1 MKANYMYVVLL
12 ALLCFIAFPVQ
23 PASAAS
29 VQGEFVEAVY
39 RDTVDA
45 KGNVTGQELS
55 QVTLRASD
63 GSERTYY
70 MNTLASLY
78 INNTP
83 TNIQGFKAG
92 MQVTASVTLRRITEM
107 RGTSVDTSN
116 EDANFGEANTGTA
129 GQINPNGRSLTGVVT
144 EIDPYG
150 MFITVKPDNGRE
162 TQYFINN
169 ETQYFKN
176 SNQTTL
182 AGMFIG
188 DRVQLRFSSATSS
201 TVTRVTMSD
210 VGTKVAGI
218 YKARL
223 QVFSGATN
231 RLTVRNEEQFKNW
244 DFQQMNGTRLKAY
257 KTTSQTTYYVGGMK
271 ISKNQL
277 SNYRGSELYYV
288 TTNTF
293 GQEVIE
299 KVVVLSV
306 RERSYEAPI
315 GSVDT
320 TNNYM
325 RLDLDTLKFLYYHGG
340 TILVRNGRLIEET
353 SLSGQGKAFA
363 VTQPQGNTEIANMI
377 YTTSKG
383 FTSANLAD
391 HELYFGELY
400 YGGDFNDYNVELN
413 DAVKLTDNYWQYTKD
428 DIVNLQFTNTTAA
441 YDDLNGQLL
450 PFDAETE
457 LKEYETYYGYFYVQ
471 DGIIDTIYIVD
482 ESVRNSTQIVTG
494 IVDEVD
500 ARTPAVSVH
509 SLNEWVGDNWQ
520 GIGGDLDTTLE
531 KAVIIKDGKNI
542 SVEQLTAGDHVYML
556 LDANSEP
563 HVVLIN

>member
-1 MKANYMYVVLL
+1 MLL

-55 QVTLRASD
+55 QVTLRAGD

-70 MNTLASLY
+70 LNALASLY

-83 TNIQGFKAG
+83 TTIEGFKAG
-92 MQVTASVTLRRITEM
+92 MQVTATVTLRRITEM

-116 EDANFGEANTGTA
+116 EDANFGEANTNTA
-129 GQINPNGRSLTGVVT
+129 GQINANGRSLTGIVT

-150 MFITVKPDNGRE
+150 MFMTVKADSGRE
-162 TQYFINN
+162 TQYFLNN
-169 ETQYFKN
+169 DTKYFKN

-182 AGMFIG
+182 AGLFIG
-188 DRVQLRFSSATSS
+188 DRVQLSFSSATSS
-201 TVTRVTMSD
+201 TVTRVIMSD

-223 QVFSGATN
+223 QVFSGAAN
-231 RLTVRNEEQFKNW
+231 RLTVRNEEKFKNW
-244 DFQQMNGTRLKAY
+244 DFQQINGTRLKAY

-293 GQEVIE
+293 GQEVVE
-299 KVVVLSV
+299 KVVVLSM

-320 TNNYM
+320 VNNYM
-325 RLDLDTLKFLYYHGG
+325 RFDLQTLKFLYYHGG
-340 TILVRNGRLIEET
+340 TILVRNGRLIDET
-353 SLSGQGKAFA
+353 SLIGQGKAFA
-363 VTQPQGNTEIANMI
+363 VTQPQGNTEVANMI

-400 YGGDFNDYNVELN
+400 YGGDFNDYNIELN
-413 DAVKLTDNYWQYTKD
+413 DAVKLTDNYWQLTEEP
-428 DIVNLQFTNTTAA
+428 IVDLQFTNTTMG
-441 YDDLNGQLL
+441 YDDLDGQLL

-457 LKEYETYYGYFYVQ
+457 LHAYESYYGYFYVQ
-471 DGIIDTIYIVD
+471 DGIIDTVYFID
-482 ESVRNSTQIVTG
+482 QSARNSEQIVTG
-494 IVDEVD
+494 IVDGVNP
-500 ARTPAVSVH
+500 RTGAFSVH
-509 SLNEWVGDNWQ
+509 SLSEWVGDNWQ

-542 SVEQLTAGDHVYML
+542 SASEIAVGDHVYML
-556 LDANSEP
+556 LDTDSEP

>member
-1 MKANYMYVVLL
+1 MKVNYAYVVLL
-12 ALLCFIAFPVQ
+12 ALLCVIAFPVQ

-63 GSERTYY
+63 GSERTYF
-70 MNTLASLY
+70 MNALASLY

-107 RGTSVDTSN
+107 RGTSVDPSN
-116 EDANFGEANTGTA
+116 EDANFGEANTSTA
-129 GQINPNGRSLTGVVT
+129 GQINANGRSLSGIVT

-150 MFITVKPDNGRE
+150 MFMTVKTDQGRE
-162 TQYFINN
+162 TQYFLNN
-169 ETQYFKN
+169 DTKYFKN

-182 AGMFIG
+182 AGLFIG
-188 DRVQLRFSSATSS
+188 DRVQLNFSSATSS

-210 VGTKVAGI
+210 VGKKVSGI

-244 DFQQMNGTRLKAY
+244 DFQQMNGSRLKAY

-271 ISKNQL
+271 IAKNQL

-299 KVVVLSV
+299 KVVVLSM
-306 RERSYEAPI
+306 RERSFEAPI
-315 GSVDT
+315 VSVDT
-320 TNNYM
+320 ANNYM
-325 RLDLDTLKFLYYHGG
+325 RFDLETLKFLYYHGG

-353 SLSGQGKAFA
+353 SLIGQGKAFA
-363 VTQPQGNTEIANMI
+363 LTQPQGNTEVANMI

-400 YGGDFNDYNVELN
+400 YGGDLNDYNIELN
-413 DAVKLTDNYWQYTKD
+413 DAVKLTDNYWQVTNEP
-428 DIVNLQFTNTTAA
+428 IVDLKFTNTTAA
-441 YDDLNGQLL
+441 YDDLEGNVL

-457 LKEYETYYGYFYVQ
+457 LHAYEGYYGYFYVQ
-471 DGIIDTIYIVD
+471 DGIIDTVYFID
-482 ESVRNSTQIVTG
+482 PSARNSEQIVTG
-494 IVDEVD
+494 VVDRVNE
-500 ARTPAVSVH
+500 RTGQFDVH

-520 GIGGDLDTTLE
+520 SIGGDLQTTLD

-542 SVEQLTAGDHVYML
+542 SASQITAGDHVYML
-556 LDANSEP
+556 LDADSEP

>member
-1 MKANYMYVVLL
+1 MKVNYAYVVLL
-12 ALLCFIAFPVQ
+12 ALLCVIAFPVQ

-63 GSERTYY
+63 GSERTYF
-70 MNTLASLY
+70 MNALASLY

-107 RGTSVDTSN
+107 RGTSVDPSN
-116 EDANFGEANTGTA
+116 EDANFGEANTSTA
-129 GQINPNGRSLTGVVT
+129 GQINANGRSLSGIVT

-150 MFITVKPDNGRE
+150 MFMTVKTDQGRE
-162 TQYFINN
+162 TQYFLNN
-169 ETQYFKN
+169 DTKYFKN

-182 AGMFIG
+182 AGLFIG
-188 DRVQLRFSSATSS
+188 DRVQLNFSSATSS

-210 VGTKVAGI
+210 VGKKVSGI

-244 DFQQMNGTRLKAY
+244 DFQQMNGSRLKAY

-271 ISKNQL
+271 IAKNQL

-299 KVVVLSV
+299 KVVVLSM
-306 RERSYEAPI
+306 RERSFEAPI
-315 GSVDT
+315 VSVDT
-320 TNNYM
+320 ANNYM
-325 RLDLDTLKFLYYHGG
+325 RFDLETLKFLYYHGG

-353 SLSGQGKAFA
+353 SLIGQGKAFA
-363 VTQPQGNTEIANMI
+363 LTQPQGNTEVANMI

-400 YGGDFNDYNVELN
+400 YGGDLNDYNIELN
-413 DAVKLTDNYWQYTKD
+413 DAVKLTDNYWQVTNEP
-428 DIVNLQFTNTTAA
+428 IVDLKFTNTTAA
-441 YDDLNGQLL
+441 YDDLEGNVL

-457 LKEYETYYGYFYVQ
+457 LHAYEGYYGYFYVQ
-471 DGIIDTIYIVD
+471 DGIIDTVYFID
-482 ESVRNSTQIVTG
+482 PSARNSEQIVTG
-494 IVDEVD
+494 VVDRVNE
-500 ARTPAVSVH
+500 RTGQFDVH

-520 GIGGDLDTTLE
+520 GIGGDLQTTLD

-542 SVEQLTAGDHVYML
+542 SASQITAGDHVYML
-556 LDANSEP
+556 LDADSEP

>member
-1 MKANYMYVVLL
+1 MKVNYAYVVLL
-12 ALLCFIAFPVQ
+12 ALLCVIAFPVQ

-63 GSERTYY
+63 GSERTYF
-70 MNTLASLY
+70 MNALASLY

-116 EDANFGEANTGTA
+116 EDANFGEANTSTA
-129 GQINPNGRSLTGVVT
+129 GQINANGRSLSGIVT

-150 MFITVKPDNGRE
+150 MFMTVKTDQGRE
-162 TQYFINN
+162 TQYFLNN
-169 ETQYFKN
+169 DTKYFKN

-182 AGMFIG
+182 AGLFIG
-188 DRVQLRFSSATSS
+188 DRVQLNFSSATSS

-210 VGTKVAGI
+210 VGKKVSGI

-244 DFQQMNGTRLKAY
+244 DFQQMNGSRLKAY

-271 ISKNQL
+271 IAKNQL

-299 KVVVLSV
+299 KVVVLSM
-306 RERSYEAPI
+306 RERSFEAPI
-315 GSVDT
+315 VSVDT
-320 TNNYM
+320 ANNYM
-325 RLDLDTLKFLYYHGG
+325 RFDLETLKFLYYHGG

-353 SLSGQGKAFA
+353 SLIGQGKAFA
-363 VTQPQGNTEIANMI
+363 LTQPQGNTEVANMI

-400 YGGDFNDYNVELN
+400 YGGDLNDYNIELN
-413 DAVKLTDNYWQYTKD
+413 DAVKLTDNYWQVTNEP
-428 DIVNLQFTNTTAA
+428 IVDLKFTNTTAA
-441 YDDLNGQLL
+441 YDDLEGKVL

-457 LKEYETYYGYFYVQ
+457 LHAYEGYYGYFYVQ
-471 DGIIDTIYIVD
+471 DGIIDTVYFID
-482 ESVRNSTQIVTG
+482 PSARNSEQIVTG
-494 IVDEVD
+494 VVDRVNE
-500 ARTPAVSVH
+500 RTGQFDVH

-520 GIGGDLDTTLE
+520 GIGGDLQTTLD

-542 SVEQLTAGDHVYML
+542 SASQITAGDHVYML
-556 LDANSEP
+556 LDVDSEP